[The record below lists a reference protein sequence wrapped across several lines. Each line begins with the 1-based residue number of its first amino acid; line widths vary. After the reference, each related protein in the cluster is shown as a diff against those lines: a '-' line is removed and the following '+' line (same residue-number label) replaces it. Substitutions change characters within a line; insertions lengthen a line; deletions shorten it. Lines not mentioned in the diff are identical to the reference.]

1 METLNWISLAGI
13 FVMVA
18 LAWTVSSHRTRV
30 NWRLVGIGILLQAAL
45 AAVLFESQNWTFTEN
60 YRGFSE
66 LQQAVDSGSVS
77 VEAVDQHLSADNLA
91 KYETL
96 SSEIQAGTRTLAEVN
111 SSLGEISIPKYP
123 DGILFAGVNAFFAAI
138 NEYVKE
144 GSAFVFRANAVP
156 EDNPTDPMVLLGT
169 FAFGVLPTVIFFASL
184 MSILYYLGLMQLL
197 IRGMAWVMQ
206 KTLGTSGPESMAA
219 AANVLVGHTEAPLVI
234 RPYVEKMTRSEL
246 NALMVGG
253 FATISGSLM
262 AIFVF
267 YGISAGHL
275 LTASI
280 ISAPAALGDC
290 ESPSTRDRNA
300 RKRSPAVSM
309 APEQVATNV
318 IEAAA
323 IGASDGVKLAINIT
337 GMLIAFLALLAL
349 LNAMVMGLGELTQYF
364 INLGTLRRRC
374 RSSAGL

>member
-219 AANVLVGHTEAPLVI
+219 A
-234 RPYVEKMTRSEL
+234 
-246 NALMVGG
+246 
-253 FATISGSLM
+253 
-262 AIFVF
+262 
-267 YGISAGHL
+267 
-275 LTASI
+275 
-280 ISAPAALGDC
+280 
-290 ESPSTRDRNA
+290 
-300 RKRSPAVSM
+300 
-309 APEQVATNV
+309 Q
-318 IEAAA
+318 
-323 IGASDGVKLAINIT
+323 
-337 GMLIAFLALLAL
+337 
-349 LNAMVMGLGELTQYF
+349 
-364 INLGTLRRRC
+364 
-374 RSSAGL
+374 